1 MQFYI
6 IGRLIK
12 KLKYVRL
19 LGGNKALQLENL
31 FLLKLRPFLILIYTL
46 IGLKGIIKP
55 SSL

>member
-12 KLKYVRL
+12 KIKYRHL
-19 LGGNKALQLENL
+19 LGNNGALQLEDL
-31 FLLKLRPFLILIYTL
+31 FLLKLRPFLILFYTL
-46 IGLKGIIKP
+46 ASLKNIIKS